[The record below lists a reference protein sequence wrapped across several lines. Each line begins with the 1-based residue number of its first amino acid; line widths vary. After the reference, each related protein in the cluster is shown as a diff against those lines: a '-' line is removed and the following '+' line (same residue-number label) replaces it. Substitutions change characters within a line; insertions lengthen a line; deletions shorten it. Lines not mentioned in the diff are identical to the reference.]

1 MISGRSGWGGDVGRQ
16 PRSLRPGLAGSHRVS
31 LAAIVQNQ
39 IVFSWAK
46 GGSHVLCTIHD
57 DARITISQS
66 NDVERIPIL
75 GLESIPQEQ
84 DFAVPGQRGTD
95 AEQIF
100 LQRADAGLRRI
111 DSIERPVRIVRLD
124 IEKNIGGDEEQT
136 DALGFPSV
144 LGQGRPLPYS
154 VPQPFS
160 CGYEPARQVS
170 RPSG

>member
-16 PRSLRPGLAGSHRVS
+16 PRSLRPGVGGSHRVS

-75 GLESIPQEQ
+75 GLAGSHRVSLAAIVQN
-84 DFAVPGQRGTD
+84 
-95 AEQIF
+95 QIVF
-100 LQRADAGLRRI
+100 SWA
-111 DSIERPVRIVRLD
+111 
-124 IEKNIGGDEEQT
+124 KGG
-136 DALGFPSV
+136 
-144 LGQGRPLPYS
+144 
-154 VPQPFS
+154 
-160 CGYEPARQVS
+160 
-170 RPSG
+170 